1 MQMMKRLSAA
11 KFAALAIASSA
22 ALGAC
27 AQNSDS
33 SAAANAAAAA
43 SAPVTATGPSVV
55 KDLRGDVEGI
65 EKKFVDLA
73 KAMPDAAYAYRPMAG
88 VRSTQEVF
96 LHIASENYL
105 LPAMFGAAIPAET
118 HIMAGD
124 FKSAG
129 EFEKQAIKKDSVVA
143 ELEASFA
150 HIKKAMAADSAAIM
164 SGEIDFFGTKMS
176 RQAAWIGTVTHMHE
190 HLGQLIAYARN
201 NKVVP
206 PWSK

>member
-1 MQMMKRLSAA
+1 MQMMKRLSTAKVTAA
-11 KFAALAIASSA
+11 MASAL

-33 SAAANAAAAA
+33 TAAANAAAAA
-43 SAPVTATGPSVV
+43 GAAAVAPAPSAI
-55 KDLRGDVEGI
+55 KDLAGDVAGI

-73 KAMPDAAYAYRPMAG
+73 KAMPDAAYEWRPGSG
-88 VRSTQEVF
+88 VRSTREVF

-105 LPAMFGAAIPAET
+105 LPGMFGAAIPAET
-118 HIMAGD
+118 GITNGD
-124 FKSAG
+124 FKSA
-129 EFEKQAIKKDSVVA
+129 ETFEKRALKKDSVVA
-143 ELEASFA
+143 DLEKSFE
-150 HIKKAMAADSAAIM
+150 HIKKAMAADSAASM

-190 HLGQLIAYARN
+190 HLGQLIAYARV

>member
-1 MQMMKRLSAA
+1 MQMMKRLSMARYA
-11 KFAALAIASSA
+11 YATVAGTLVLS
-22 ALGAC
+22 AC

-33 SAAANAAAAA
+33 TVPPAAATTTTPAAVA
-43 SAPVTATGPSVV
+43 SPNVV
-55 KDLRGDVEGI
+55 NDLAKDVAGI
-65 EKKFVDLA
+65 EQKFVDLA
-73 KAMPDAAYAYRPMAG
+73 KAMPDAAYTYRPMAG

-96 LHIASENYL
+96 LHMASENYL

-118 HIMAGD
+118 KIVAGD
-124 FKSAG
+124 FKTAG
-129 EFEKQAIKKDSVVA
+129 DYEKQAIKKDSVVA
-143 ELEASFA
+143 EVQASFA
-150 HIKKAMAADSAAIM
+150 HIRKAMAADSGAIM

-190 HLGQLIAYARN
+190 HLGQLIAYARS